1 MEETSSYDCVV
12 HKVKQTGK
20 IRETFQMDFYDLL
33 LKVSMADSMRLYK
46 EINVACQCQSNYNKF
61 DEIAKS
67 LT

>member
-1 MEETSSYDCVV
+1 MDTPATYECPV
-12 HKVKQTGK
+12 HKLEQTGIK
-20 IRETFQMDFYDLL
+20 RETFQMEFYDLL

-46 EINVACQCQSNYNKF
+46 EINVACHCQSNYNKF

>member
-1 MEETSSYDCVV
+1 MDTASTYECPA
-12 HKVKQTGK
+12 HKLEQTGTK
-20 IRETFQMDFYDLL
+20 RDTFQMEFYDLL

-46 EINVACQCQSNYNKF
+46 EINVACHCQSNYKKF